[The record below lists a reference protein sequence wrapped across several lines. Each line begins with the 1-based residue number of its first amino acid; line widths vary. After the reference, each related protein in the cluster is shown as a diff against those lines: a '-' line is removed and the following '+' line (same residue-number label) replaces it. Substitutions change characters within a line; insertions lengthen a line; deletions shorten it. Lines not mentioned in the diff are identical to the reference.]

1 MLEKKK
7 LKLSFLVRNTIK
19 KKKKMRMC
27 RHLPGE
33 ELIIKSIASKLSIC
47 QSLPVNEKPCVRL
60 ITYLKRRM
68 IIRYIASKLSISICK

>member
-7 LKLSFLVRNTIK
+7 TKIKFFSKKHHKKEK
-19 KKKKMRMC
+19 KKRMC

-47 QSLPVNEKPCVRL
+47 QSLPVNERPCVRL

-68 IIRYIASKLSISICK
+68 IIRYIASKLSISISK